1 MHWIENTWLDAAIRS
16 SVAGIRIAE
25 IVHLLGLALFGGT
38 VFVLNLILLGPSFSS
53 LAPPRRSLA
62 RIAGELLPWTVA
74 GFLIMVLSGS
84 VLFLSS
90 PEKFYLNPALRIK
103 VAILVPALAFQ
114 FTLHR
119 KIAFADPPAVPS
131 KAALAACLSLL
142 LWIGVGFAGKAIGP
156 FAVQ

>member
-1 MHWIENTWLDAAIRS
+1 MQWIETTWLDAAIRS

-25 IVHLLGLALFGGT
+25 IVHLLGLAMFGGT
-38 VFVLNLILLGPSFSS
+38 VFVLNLS
-53 LAPPRRSLA
+53 LFGFGLPRLSLA

-74 GFLIMVLSGS
+74 GFLIMACSGS

-90 PEKFYLNPALRIK
+90 PEKFYLNPALRVK
-103 VAILVPALAFQ
+103 LAILIPALAFQ

-119 KIAFADPPAVPS
+119 KIAFADPPAAPG
-131 KAALAACLSLL
+131 KATLAACLSLV

-156 FAVQ
+156 YAVQ

>member
-1 MHWIENTWLDAAIRS
+1 MPLMQWIESTWLDAAIRS

-38 VFVLNLILLGPSFSS
+38 VFVLNLTLFGFG
-53 LAPPRRSLA
+53 PPRRSLS
-62 RIAGELLPWTVA
+62 RIAGELLPWTIT
-74 GFLIMVLSGS
+74 GFLIMALSGS

-90 PEKFYLNPALRIK
+90 PEKFYLNPALRVK
-103 VAILVPALAFQ
+103 LAILVPAFAFQ

-119 KIAFADPPAVPS
+119 KIAFAHPPATPP
-131 KAALAACLSLL
+131 KATLAACLSLL